1 MLLLLL
7 LPPLRR
13 KRLCDSSHNL
23 HILSSWRVLVCGLCW
38 LFYLGFILGSKRER
52 EKEKEV
58 SVELF
63 FHRPQHLGLRKKV
76 AGGRERKPSAF
87 KLLHVFLLILSD
99 DDDGLR
105 VPFWNNCVVV
115 SYFRLGTDDTYFQ
128 VWTVEKQC
136 TATRS
141 NVLYSS
147 RRIKEA
153 WWNRLKINGFLGSST
168 VTMAYL
174 RFWWKMGRKH
184 VWSRCKKIWHTRN

>member
-1 MLLLLL
+1 M
-7 LPPLRR
+7 
-13 KRLCDSSHNL
+13 
-23 HILSSWRVLVCGLCW
+23 
-38 LFYLGFILGSKRER
+38 GSKRER

-76 AGGRERKPSAF
+76 AGGEKKPSAF
-87 KLLHVFLLILSD
+87 KLLHVFLLIPS

-105 VPFWNNCVVV
+105 VPFWSNCVVV
-115 SYFRLGTDDTYFQ
+115 SYFRLVTDDTYFQ
-128 VWTVEKQC
+128 VRTVEKQC

-153 WWNRLKINGFLGSST
+153 
-168 VTMAYL
+168 
-174 RFWWKMGRKH
+174 
-184 VWSRCKKIWHTRN
+184 